1 VAWAFLAMGLYPFLV
16 MFPVV
21 AATGEPS
28 MLLIGL
34 WGVPAAVIG
43 IALTSIGPES
53 AGDPGP
59 TEGQGAAR
67 TRRTARP
74 VVRPPHPP
82 GAPERIDVDG

>member
-1 VAWAFLAMGLYPFLV
+1 
-16 MFPVV
+16 
-21 AATGEPS
+21 
-28 MLLIGL
+28 
-34 WGVPAAVIG
+34 VIG
-43 IALTSIGPES
+43 IALTPIGPES